1 MPIIGEA
8 LPRIR
13 GALDAVA
20 STPRER
26 ITLVL
31 ALGLALLIALGV
43 FIYLLVRRR

>member
-1 MPIIGEA
+1 MGDA

-13 GALDAVA
+13 DTLEAIA
-20 STPRER
+20 SDPRER
-26 ITLVL
+26 ITLDL